1 MGDSSDKNDKT
12 QLLSDSQ
19 VLEVKPSP
27 TKPPQLP
34 VDRPGEG
41 QARSTAKVDD
51 KNDRSVWKGV
61 VVGADDFAPPAQSK
75 SSGPSSIVLVILAL
89 GVLGGG
95 GYLAWTKLR
104 SQPAAVPDA
113 AKAVAIDAVPQ
124 DAAPVAVPSATPD
137 ALIALPDAASLED
150 AGVEDA
156 GVTPDAGVDAGV
168 KPIRRKYRP
177 KRLEKNK
184 AH

>member
-1 MGDSSDKNDKT
+1 VGDSSDKNDKT

-19 VLEVKPSP
+19 VVEVKPAP
-27 TKPPQLP
+27 PKTPKPS
-34 VDRPGEG
+34 VH
-41 QARSTAKVDD
+41 

-104 SQPAAVPDA
+104 SQPVTVPDA
-113 AKAVAIDAVPQ
+113 AKAVAIDAMPQ

-137 ALIALPDAASLED
+137 AVLATPDAEPID
-150 AGVEDA
+150 AGIEDA

-177 KRLEKNK
+177 KRLLEQKK
-184 AH
+184 GH

>member
-19 VLEVKPSP
+19 VVEVKPAP
-27 TKPPQLP
+27 PKTPKPS
-34 VDRPGEG
+34 V
-41 QARSTAKVDD
+41 D

-75 SSGPSSIVLVILAL
+75 SAGPSSIVLVILAL
-89 GVLGGG
+89 AVLGGG

-104 SQPAAVPDA
+104 SQPAAAVPDA
-113 AKAVAIDAVPQ
+113 AKAAVIDAMPQ

-137 ALIALPDAASLED
+137 AVIATPDAEPID
-150 AGVEDA
+150 AGIEDA

-177 KRLEKNK
+177 KRLLEQKT

>member
-1 MGDSSDKNDKT
+1 VGDSSDKNDKT

-27 TKPPQLP
+27 TKPPKLP
-34 VDRPGEG
+34 
-41 QARSTAKVDD
+41 VDD

-89 GVLGGG
+89 AVLGGG

-104 SQPAAVPDA
+104 SQPAAAPDA
-113 AKAVAIDAVPQ
+113 AKAVAIDAMPQ

-137 ALIALPDAASLED
+137 AVIDAVIAVPDAASIDD

-156 GVTPDAGVDAGV
+156 SVTPDAGGDAGV

>member
-1 MGDSSDKNDKT
+1 M
-12 QLLSDSQ
+12 
-19 VLEVKPSP
+19 
-27 TKPPQLP
+27 
-34 VDRPGEG
+34 
-41 QARSTAKVDD
+41 
-51 KNDRSVWKGV
+51 
-61 VVGADDFAPPAQSK
+61 
-75 SSGPSSIVLVILAL
+75 
-89 GVLGGG
+89 
-95 GYLAWTKLR
+95 
-104 SQPAAVPDA
+104 
-113 AKAVAIDAVPQ
+113 PQ

-137 ALIALPDAASLED
+137 AVIDAVIAVPDAASIDD